1 VLNIVSFLLDL
12 ITKHVI
18 WLYLACLV
26 VVIFYVRAYSVA
38 RRDRHNTIFT
48 IEKEVA
54 AHREGQAMSSVGIVL
69 GVVVVI
75 TVLKFYLVPSIDLSA
90 VIEPTPTL
98 TLPVPTRA
106 MPTPTWTLTPT
117 LTIAAIPTSRPSPTL
132 TPETKTPT
140 LAASTPVPPAAA
152 CSDANGRIVSPGANA
167 TLAGRVGILGTATHD
182 RFQFFKV
189 EYSQGERPG
198 VWNGVNNIHRVPV
211 INGVLEEFDTTAL
224 PNGVYWLQ
232 LTVVDQSGNFPP
244 PCRVRIVIQN

>member
-18 WLYLACLV
+18 WLYLACLLV
-26 VVIFYVRAYSVA
+26 VVFYIRAYSVA

-54 AHREGQAMSSVGIVL
+54 AHREGQAMSGVGIVL

-75 TVLKFYLVPSIDLSA
+75 TVLKFYLVPSIDLSII
-90 VIEPTPTL
+90 IEPTPTF
-98 TLPVPTRA
+98 TLPVPTRV
-106 MPTPTWTLTPT
+106 MPTPTWTPTPT
-117 LTIAAIPTSRPSPTL
+117 LTVIALPTARPSSTSPA
-132 TPETKTPT
+132 ETKSPTP
-140 LAASTPVPPAAA
+140 AAATPVPPPAA
-152 CSDANGRIVSPGANA
+152 CPDTNVRITSPGANA
-167 TLAGRVGILGTATHD
+167 TIAGRVGILGTANQE

-189 EYSQGERPG
+189 EYSQGEKPG
-198 VWNGVNNIHRVPV
+198 VWNGVNNIHKVPV

-244 PCRVRIVIQN
+244 SCRVRVVIRN